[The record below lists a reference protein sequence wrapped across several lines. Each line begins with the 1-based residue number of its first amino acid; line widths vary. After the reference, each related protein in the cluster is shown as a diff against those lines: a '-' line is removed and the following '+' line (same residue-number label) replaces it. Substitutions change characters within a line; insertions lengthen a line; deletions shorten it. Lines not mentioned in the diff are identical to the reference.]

1 MPSGESASTGGAE
14 VTVSTEQ
21 PATLPDLPRVDLIIW
36 CERGAEALQ
45 WKAAELIADELTDG
59 KSGRE
64 LGRQIDKDESHV
76 RRMRKCWVKRADY
89 SPHRFK
95 SFSDFYN
102 SPEIRG
108 PSAAK
113 QIGGGPAKSPPTPAP
128 DPWTGDTDDSNV
140 VDGEIVPDKSLPS
153 GMTREEALTRIREG
167 PVPPAPSHQMWNALR
182 KANSYLLDVCNAF
195 DAGVRLDGPLSAS
208 TIATYGYLS
217 RKLTSYLEDQRWDG
231 R

>member
-113 QIGGGPAKSPPTPAP
+113 QVTAGPAKSPPIAAP

-140 VDGEIVPDKSLPS
+140 VDGEIVPDKTLPS
-153 GMTREEALTRIREG
+153 GMTQEEALARIREG
-167 PVPPAPSHQMWNALR
+167 PTPEPPPLKAWDSLR
-182 KANSYLLDVCNAF
+182 KANSHLLAVCQALE
-195 DAGVRLDGPLSAS
+195 AGVPLDSRFAGPTVKSFFSLTARISAC
-208 TIATYGYLS
+208 
-217 RKLTSYLEDQRWDG
+217 LEDQK
-231 R
+231 